1 MTNPLPASCSTGKNY
16 KCSSYL
22 GKRGGYLLSTLLFNI
37 ILEVLAT
44 AIKQEDNIKGIQIGK
59 EVVKLSLL
67 LDEMT
72 LYIENPRD
80 STKKLLELIN
90 EFSKVSGYN
99 IDTQK

>member
-44 AIKQEDNIKGIQIGK
+44 AISQEEKIKGIQIGK
-59 EVVKLSLL
+59 KEVKLSLFADDMIL
-67 LDEMT
+67 
-72 LYIENPRD
+72 
-80 STKKLLELIN
+80 
-90 EFSKVSGYN
+90 
-99 IDTQK
+99 